1 MFTQHINTPKNA
13 GMLKKWWDDIITTKG
28 QYYELNDE
36 IYFSGAPVIIKT
48 QYDAFYKTD
57 LKKLLKKYKTKQ
69 VVITGVMTN
78 LCCETTARSAFV
90 QGFEVFFV
98 IDGTATQ
105 NEMMHRATL
114 INLSYGFAIPILTK
128 DLIK

>member
-1 MFTQHINTPKNA
+1 
-13 GMLKKWWDDIITTKG
+13 MLKRWWNDIITRDNDYYQLTKKLYSRG
-28 QYYELNDE
+28 
-36 IYFSGAPVIIKT
+36 SPVITKT

-57 LKKLLKKYKTKQ
+57 LNKVLKRNKVKQ

-78 LCCETTARSAFV
+78 LCCETTARSAFIH
-90 QGFEVFFV
+90 GYEVFFV

-114 INLSYGFAIPILTK
+114 INLSYGFAIPILTENI
-128 DLIK
+128 IKNA